1 MNQTPSTIERAA
13 DAAEAG
19 FLAVIPW
26 ALAVALIVFLIAAL
40 S

>member
-1 MNQTPSTIERAA
+1 MNARLSNLERMA
-13 DAAEAG
+13 DAVETG